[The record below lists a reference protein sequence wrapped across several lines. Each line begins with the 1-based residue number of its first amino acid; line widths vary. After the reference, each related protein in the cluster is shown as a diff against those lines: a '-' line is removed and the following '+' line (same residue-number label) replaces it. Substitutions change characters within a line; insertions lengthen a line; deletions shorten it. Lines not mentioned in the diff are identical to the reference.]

1 MNDQKATSLREPL
14 FHLTK
19 RASISSA
26 VAWLI
31 RLAAVIIGLAVSGLI
46 AFLLIEKLRLNPK
59 EGIAKFYR
67 CFYEG
72 IWTEGK
78 PFWEN
83 RSIWKFLK
91 DTAML
96 LCIAL
101 AVTPAF
107 KMKFWNTGAEGQTLM
122 GILGAITVA
131 VWLVPQARNASMS
144 VPYWTLQLLMFGAAV
159 LASTVWALIPAIFK
173 AVWNTNETLFTLM
186 MNYVAMNL
194 VNMMLF
200 IWRPK
205 DFTLPSM
212 NFDKLSFQFE
222 NLKSFVN
229 NYLVIVLA
237 VLALTFILFIYLKY
251 TKHGYEISVVGESV
265 RTAQYSGISVKK
277 VIIRTMIVS
286 GILCGVAG
294 FLFASGLNKTIK
306 PDDVGGNGFT
316 AILVSWLAKFNPF
329 GMIVTSALITVL
341 NLGSAEISS
350 DFDVSSAFPNVLVG
364 IILFFVIGCEFFIN
378 YKIVFRKRSN
388 RVKGASIK

>member
-1 MNDQKATSLREPL
+1 MSNNRIKSVREPL
-14 FHLTK
+14 FHLAK
-19 RASISSA
+19 RASMPSYL
-26 VAWLI
+26 AWLI
-31 RLAAVIIGLAVSGLI
+31 RLAAVVLGLVACGLV
-46 AFLLIEKLRLNPK
+46 AFLLIEKLRANPK
-59 EGIAKFYR
+59 EEIVNFYR
-67 CFYEG
+67 CFFDG
-72 IWTEGK
+72 IWSKGGSFLK
-78 PFWEN
+78 N
-83 RSIWKFLK
+83 RNLWKFFK

-96 LCIAL
+96 LCISL

-131 VWLVPQARNASMS
+131 VWLVPQARNATMD
-144 VPYWTLQLLMFGAAV
+144 VPYWVLQLLMFGAAV
-159 LASTVWALIPAIFK
+159 LVSTVWAVIPAIFK

-212 NFDKLSFQFE
+212 NFDKLAFEFE
-222 NLKSFVN
+222 NVQSYVN

-237 VLALTFILFIYLKY
+237 VILLTGLLFVYLKY

-265 RTAQYSGISVKK
+265 RTAQYSGINVKK

-286 GILCGVAG
+286 GILCGIAG
-294 FLFASGLNKTIK
+294 YLYAAGLNKTIK

-316 AILVSWLAKFNPF
+316 AIMVSWLAKFNPI
-329 GMIVTSALITVL
+329 GMIITSALITVL
-341 NLGSAEISS
+341 DLGSGEITKAFS
-350 DFDVSSAFPNVLVG
+350 VRGAFPDVFVG

-378 YKIVFRKRSN
+378 YKIVFRKKSRN
-388 RVKGASIK
+388 LKGVDVK